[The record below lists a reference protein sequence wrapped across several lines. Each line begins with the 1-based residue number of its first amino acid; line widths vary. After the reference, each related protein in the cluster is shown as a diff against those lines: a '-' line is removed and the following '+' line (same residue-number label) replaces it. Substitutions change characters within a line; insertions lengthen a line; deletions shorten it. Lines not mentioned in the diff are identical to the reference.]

1 MSAGALKPQ
10 RRPSPSLLPG
20 HPRAGRLA
28 YSEGVSDSGP
38 ITDNRAERVLA
49 YMFAAIVG
57 LSIVCFFAV
66 MIGTMSGVAVGEM
79 GTGLWAVV
87 TMLPWFGLPIA
98 FVLLIALL
106 LVNGVRRGR
115 AARSGSS

>member
-1 MSAGALKPQ
+1 M
-10 RRPSPSLLPG
+10 
-20 HPRAGRLA
+20 
-28 YSEGVSDSGP
+28 SDSGP

-57 LSIVCFFAV
+57 LSIICFFAV
-66 MIGTMSGVAVGEM
+66 MIGTLSGVAVDEM
-79 GTGLWAVV
+79 SSGIWAVV

-98 FVLLIALL
+98 FVLLIVLL
-106 LVNGVRRGR
+106 IVNGVRRGR

>member
-1 MSAGALKPQ
+1 M
-10 RRPSPSLLPG
+10 
-20 HPRAGRLA
+20 GRLA

-49 YMFAAIVG
+49 YMFAAVVG

-66 MIGTMSGVAVGEM
+66 MIGTFSGVTREDMSSGF
-79 GTGLWAVV
+79 WAVV

-98 FVLLIALL
+98 FLILIVLLI
-106 LVNGVRRGR
+106 VNGVRRGR

>member
-1 MSAGALKPQ
+1 M
-10 RRPSPSLLPG
+10 
-20 HPRAGRLA
+20 
-28 YSEGVSDSGP
+28 SDSGP

-66 MIGTMSGVAVGEM
+66 MIGTFAGVDREEM
-79 GTGLWAVV
+79 GTGIWPVV

-98 FVLLIALL
+98 FLLLIVLLI
-106 LVNGVRRGR
+106 VNAVRRSR
-115 AARSGSS
+115 AARAGSS